1 MTAAFA
7 AMAAVSVSVADAS
20 PAAGIIFIVLAGLFS
35 KFKILKFFTPFSI
48 PILFGLCLVN
58 MPAKTAAVIFIC
70 CILTATVKKSFYY
83 SFPVLLGLAFT
94 AAVLCFENRPN
105 SGNAWWVLIL
115 LLPAAAGVAPKSTV
129 KGICIA
135 LAVSIPAMFG
145 NGCQYIAAFLL
156 PPLIPVLLYGNNA
169 YIIFGRDKNAEKRN
183 IKIRNG

>member
-1 MTAAFA
+1 VTAAFA
-7 AMAAVSVSVADAS
+7 AMAAVTVSVADAS
-20 PAAGIIFIVLAGLFS
+20 PAAGIIFIVLAGIFS
-35 KFKILKFFTPFSI
+35 KIRTIRFFTPFSI

-58 MPAKTAAVIFIC
+58 MPAKTAAVIFFC
-70 CILTATVKKSFYY
+70 CILTATVKKNFYH
-83 SFPVLLGLAFT
+83 SFPVLLAFSFT

-105 SGNAWWVLIL
+105 SGSAWWVLIL
-115 LLPAAAGVAPKSTV
+115 LLPAAAGVAPKNTV

-183 IKIRNG
+183 LKNRNG